1 MADAALAVTQEGGL
15 FYLPEDTTMQ
25 HKDST
30 VQKRTF
36 FKKFLDYFNDANK
49 DKNHKKF
56 DFSII
61 GGPHYSTDTKLGL
74 GLVAAGLYRTDR
86 NDMLLPPSNVS
97 LFGDVSTVGFYML
110 GIRGTHIFPQ
120 DKYRLDYTLYFYS
133 FPSKFWGIGYDMGKV
148 DANES
153 DLDRWQ
159 AQVKASFLFRIADNL
174 YIGPMVSYD
183 YVHGKNME
191 RPELLE
197 GMNLTTANYGVG
209 LSLAYDSRDVLT
221 NPHKGYYL
229 NITQCFRPKFLG
241 NDYAFSTTDLRTSYY
256 HPVWKGGLL
265 AGELRGTFNFGNPSW
280 AMMALLG
287 SQSRDQRL
295 IRLCT
300 WFGTEQQE
308 FPGRCQFLCPSECKH
323 PLVPFRRTQ
332 QQSTCSQSQ
341 TGTNPP
347 STAKP
352 ERTNV
357 TGTDPSRQQSGR
369 SKAGKRTCRPFPATG
384 GREQACQQK
393 PVRSRSGNT
402 LRPFGSPSVMATG
415 LRNES

>member
-1 MADAALAVTQEGGL
+1 MKKISFWIVIFICMADAALAVTQEGGL

-256 HPVWKGGLL
+256 HPVWKG
-265 AGELRGTFNFGNPSW
+265 
-280 AMMALLG
+280 
-287 SQSRDQRL
+287 
-295 IRLCT
+295 
-300 WFGTEQQE
+300 
-308 FPGRCQFLCPSECKH
+308 
-323 PLVPFRRTQ
+323 
-332 QQSTCSQSQ
+332 
-341 TGTNPP
+341 
-347 STAKP
+347 
-352 ERTNV
+352 
-357 TGTDPSRQQSGR
+357 
-369 SKAGKRTCRPFPATG
+369 
-384 GREQACQQK
+384 
-393 PVRSRSGNT
+393 
-402 LRPFGSPSVMATG
+402 
-415 LRNES
+415 